1 MSKTR
6 VVLACFLCTLFAGAV
21 MAQSDVG
28 SIGGF
33 VRDPSGAVVPKAKV
47 VVKNEGTREEHS
59 TSTNDSGYYT
69 VTNLPPSLYTVTV
82 EGAGFKKFESTHNKL
97 DPNSA
102 LSLDASLT
110 VGAAT
115 ETVEV
120 SATAAVLQTE
130 SAAVEDQVTGQQVN
144 MQELNGR
151 NPIYIAQLIPGMISG
166 STMGDFNF
174 SVGAGNPFYV
184 NGARQQDTLVTID
197 GAPALRTRANGAV
210 IGVAN
215 VDATEEVQVL
225 TADYAAE
232 YGRAAGGQIRMVSKS
247 GTSDFHGSLYEYLR
261 NSDMN
266 ANTWTRNQSTLTNF
280 AQPIGVQQFRRYGR
294 RPHVGSRV
302 EPEAPPEALLLRGVG
317 LDPVPLPRLQHHGRA
332 DSPDAPGE
340 FQRTARLKSLLLG
353 QPRDLRSLDLPFNGR
368 SELLSLSRVTS
379 SPPTG
384 KATMAWPS

>member
-1 MSKTR
+1 MRLVSGLR
-6 VVLACFLCTLFAGAV
+6 ALFLCAV
-21 MAQSDVG
+21 FTAIALAQTDVG
-28 SIGGF
+28 TLGGF
-33 VRDPSGAVVPKAKV
+33 VRDPSGGVIPKSKV
-47 VVKNEGTREEHS
+47 VIKNEATSQEHQ

-82 EGAGFKKFESTHNKL
+82 EAAGFKKFESTHNRL
-97 DPNSA
+97 DPNTA
-102 LSLDASLT
+102 LSLDATLT

-130 SAAVEDQVTGQQVN
+130 SAAVQDEVSGQQVS

-174 SVGAGNPFYV
+174 STGAGNPFYV

-232 YGRAAGGQIRMVSKS
+232 YGRSAGGQIRMISKS
-247 GTSDFHGSLYEYLR
+247 GTTDFHGSLYEYLR

-280 AQPIGVQQFRRYGR
+280 TQPVVYNNFGGT
-294 RPHVGSRV
+294 VG
-302 EPEAPPEALLLRGVG
+302 G
-317 LDPVPLPRLQHHGRA
+317 PVW
-332 DSPDAPGE
+332 APGLNPKLRQK
-340 FQRTARLKSLLLG
+340 FFFFVALDYIRYRYLDYNTMAVPTLLMRQG
-353 QPRDLRSLDLPFNGR
+353 NF
-368 SELLSLSRVTS
+368 SELLGSNPFYSGSHVIYDPTS
-379 SPPTG
+379 C
-384 KATMAWPS
+384 PSSGRLHVHAFRR